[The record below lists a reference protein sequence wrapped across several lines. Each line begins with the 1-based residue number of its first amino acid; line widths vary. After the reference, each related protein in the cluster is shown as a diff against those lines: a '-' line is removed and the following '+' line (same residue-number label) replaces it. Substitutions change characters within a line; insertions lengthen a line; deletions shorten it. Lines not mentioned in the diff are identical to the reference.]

1 MRLVTRTQNTGPKT
15 ATDTRSVDVGPRPSC
30 NRSTDCQCGQQ
41 LDISVR
47 AHCPRCGRS
56 LARG

>member
-1 MRLVTRTQNTGPKT
+1 MRLVTRTQTTVADVATG
-15 ATDTRSVDVGPRPSC
+15 TRSVASSPRPRC
-30 NRSTDCQCGQQ
+30 NRSTDCRCGQQ
-41 LDISVR
+41 LDLSVR